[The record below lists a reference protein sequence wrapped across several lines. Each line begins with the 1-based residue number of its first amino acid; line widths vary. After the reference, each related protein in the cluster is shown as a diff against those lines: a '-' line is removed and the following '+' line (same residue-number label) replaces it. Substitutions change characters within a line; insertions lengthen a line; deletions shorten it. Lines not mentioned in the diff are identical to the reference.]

1 MKLLIATALVAF
13 GWSASAQT
21 SETRQIR
28 PFTKIDAKNGIEV
41 IFTQEDAPSLKVESD
56 SDEFL
61 STIITEF
68 SGSTLKV
75 YLDEDGNENQGTAK
89 VYVSQKQVNNFV
101 ASTGAMINVTNTIK
115 GDKIDISVRSGA
127 SFSGVIHGTAKCKV
141 KATTGASFRSNLTT
155 AAFEASANSGA
166 TIKLAGQTDTAEIR
180 CSGGILQ
187 AGKLSSR
194 KATVIASNAASV
206 YISASE
212 YISAEADNSSSI
224 TYYGEPTEVVLSPN
238 TYAVKRDNYK
248 FALN

>member
-13 GWSASAQT
+13 GWSAQAQT
-21 SETRQIR
+21 SETRQVR

-56 SDEFL
+56 SEEFL
-61 STIITEF
+61 STIVTEF

-75 YLDEDGNENQGTAK
+75 YLDKDGNKKQGTAK
-89 VYVSQKQVNNFV
+89 VYVSQKQVNNFA
-101 ASTGAMINVTNTIK
+101 ASTGATIKVTNIVK
-115 GDKIDISVRSGA
+115 ADKINISLCSGA
-127 SFSGVIHGTAKCKV
+127 SFSGVIHSTVKCRV
-141 KATTGASFRSNLTT
+141 KASSGASFKSSLTA

-194 KATVIASNAASV
+194 KATVIASNTASV
-206 YISASE
+206 YIFASE